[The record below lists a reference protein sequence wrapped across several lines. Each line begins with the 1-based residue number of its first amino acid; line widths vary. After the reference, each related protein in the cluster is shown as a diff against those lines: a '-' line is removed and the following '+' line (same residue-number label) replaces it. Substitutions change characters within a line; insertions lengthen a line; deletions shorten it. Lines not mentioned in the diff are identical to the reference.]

1 LATIAA
7 RIPALAADAPSHIR
21 GTVASNTAT
30 SLMVNT
36 RTGSVTVAL
45 TPKTGY
51 AGATTGSPSDIKRG
65 GFVGIASVP
74 AAGGSRALEV
84 TVFPESMRGRG
95 EGDYPW
101 DLEAGGSHSAMTN
114 GTITGAPKS
123 PHSSTMTNGTVS
135 HMGSGATTV
144 VMTYKGGSRTIS
156 IPPNAA
162 VVKVEPGS
170 RRLLAAGA
178 HVFVIAKKTGGRLV
192 GAFVVVGENGAIPP
206 M

>member
-1 LATIAA
+1 MATTAA
-7 RIPALAADAPSHIR
+7 HVPAGAADAPSHVR
-21 GTVASNTAT
+21 GTIASNTAT
-30 SLMVNT
+30 SLIV
-36 RTGSVTVAL
+36 RTATGPVTVKL

-51 AGATTGSPSDIKRG
+51 AGATTGSLSDIKRG
-65 GFVGIASVP
+65 GFLGIASVP

-101 DLEAGGSHSAMTN
+101 DLKPAGQHSAMTN
-114 GTITGAPKS
+114 GTVSGAPKS
-123 PHSSTMTNGTVS
+123 PHSMMTNATVS
-135 HMGSGATTV
+135 HMSSGATSV

-156 IPPNAA
+156 IPSNAA

-170 RRLLAAGA
+170 SKLLAADA
-178 HVFVIAKKTGGRLV
+178 HVFVVAKKTAGHLV
-192 GAFVVVGENGAIPP
+192 GAFVVVGENGAVPP